1 MNKTLVLL
9 CNAERL
15 FRPTGASYVCVKGI
29 NVYMDDAQFNEL
41 KVLRGKRAN
50 QNYPDQVKIYC
61 KTHDVVDFV
70 GDDGRQVKWL
80 TSGESC

>member
-15 FRPTGASYVCVKGI
+15 FRPTGASY
-29 NVYMDDAQFNEL
+29 VYMDDAQFNEL